1 MVLYECH
8 KIPGL
13 HKKQEPLPN
22 MKEVSRIQETV
33 NELNLLEEQSKTV
46 DSTIPGSIEM
56 ESLRLIE
63 KVQESQEERKSLT
76 KDDQKEALQI
86 ECDQLKE
93 DIRETLSNVSFI
105 SPI

>member
-1 MVLYECH
+1 
-8 KIPGL
+8 
-13 HKKQEPLPN
+13 

>member
-1 MVLYECH
+1 
-8 KIPGL
+8 
-13 HKKQEPLPN
+13 
-22 MKEVSRIQETV
+22 
-33 NELNLLEEQSKTV
+33 
-46 DSTIPGSIEM
+46 M